1 LLQTINATR
10 DVTNIQQLFDI
21 WPYCRML
28 RRYLAKYFEESNFF
42 KVLNNENILEIYFI
56 AFLSKKNQAFT

>member
-1 LLQTINATR
+1 
-10 DVTNIQQLFDI
+10 
-21 WPYCRML
+21 ML